1 MEYAWLVAL
10 GTVAI
15 AVALALAHRQSVR
28 RKFAILMTDRT
39 PLSEADFALL
49 FPGAEESA
57 AAVRQAIAIAVPG
70 DGGLIRPL
78 DRLAKDLMVD
88 AMDGLNTNVI
98 IATLER
104 RFSIS
109 IPDAR
114 ASEVRTVQELVE
126 LVQSLRVGI

>member
-1 MEYAWLVAL
+1 MQYSWLVAL
-10 GTVAI
+10 GAVAI
-15 AVALALAHRQSVR
+15 AGALALAHRQSVR
-28 RKFAILMTDRT
+28 REFATLMADRT

-49 FPGAEESA
+49 FPGSEESA

-98 IATLER
+98 IAALER

-126 LVQSLRVGI
+126 LVQSLRDGI